1 MDASAIRAVA
11 GHAHTTRGATNTKR
25 RRLAHHAQLGKLTR
39 IAPGYYLDTAAIT
52 AHPDPGTVVAI
63 ARLTAIQN
71 KHPHL
76 ITSGRRHGC
85 SACRF
90 WKRIRSTSRRYR
102 TNTRVRLTFP
112 KSTRVHYIFRPWLC
126 APTGLTVDGPPR

>member
-63 ARLTAIQN
+63 ARLTDGGMAVR
-71 KHPHL
+71 PAA
-76 ITSGRRHGC
+76 SGSASAPRHDG
-85 SACRF
+85 
-90 WKRIRSTSRRYR
+90 IE
-102 TNTRVRLTFP
+102 
-112 KSTRVHYIFRPWLC
+112 
-126 APTGLTVDGPPR
+126 PTPESD